1 MTSVARSAQVLR
13 SAGPARS
20 GSARRTRWTSWPV
33 GTVTFG
39 RPLENWAPVCFRLE
53 PSPTRGWWLLRHD
66 PNLTSVPS
74 RPSPTTT
81 RPSADASH
89 AAFLSAGAARR
100 PQPDTST
107 DESAQS
113 RTLDQAMT
121 IGGAGTTA
129 WPTWSPQSH
138 APCSE
143 NHRQAGAACF
153 GSCWVEASPSARQ
166 PRGFAS
172 PDAPGPGGSSRPC
185 RRGAE
190 VQNVGL
196 DPRPSG
202 DPQGQIHG
210 PGDLR

>member
-1 MTSVARSAQVLR
+1 MLA
-13 SAGPARS
+13 SAGIAYAELRAALAAAHRDRHLSRLRLAEAQRELEKVWAAISPLPSIGDLIRQAGDLAESQRLG
-20 GSARRTRWTSWPV
+20 GS
-33 GTVTFG
+33 
-39 RPLENWAPVCFRLE
+39 
-53 PSPTRGWWLLRHD
+53 
-66 PNLTSVPS
+66 
-74 RPSPTTT
+74 
-81 RPSADASH
+81 DASH
-89 AAFLSAGAARR
+89 AAFLSAGAAPH
-100 PQPDTST
+100 PQPGTST

-202 DPQGQIHG
+202 DPHGQIHG